1 MAGSISSMYS
11 PSAGLITLCQS
22 QVRLLQQVLR
32 VDWCGV
38 YLNQEETEQGLVP
51 LVVSHSPTVAESE
64 SYGLITLPQGEASP
78 PTGDLSLPAVPVGV
92 GKLSR
97 RSRLEPP
104 PFDADKRLVLPL
116 VYGEEMAGLLVIHRS
131 QGQWHGEE
139 MVQLEAIAKS
149 LAVAC
154 LLDQQQDW
162 YRQAWE
168 EQNQQ
173 YQWER
178 QHWADLLHQL
188 RNPLTALK
196 TFSKLLLK
204 RWQGDDKSQQVV
216 EGIVRQGEHLQELL
230 QTFEASQ
237 HQGPEIVPLLSSSP
251 VATIQALPPADQG
264 ETTPLANFS
273 LGEVLP
279 PILLAHQAIAAERNI
294 TLTAQIALIDILVM
308 ANRLALRE
316 VVNNLLDNAIKYTPN
331 GGLVKVDLAL
341 EIGQSSGTDWVTLAI
356 ADTGYGIPP
365 EDQDKIFER
374 NYRGAQAQGPI
385 DGTGLGL
392 AIVADLVAQM
402 GGKITVTSPNGSSPD
417 PDRPGSTFTLWL
429 KSVEESD

>member
-11 PSAGLITLCQS
+11 PSAGLIALCQS
-22 QVRLLQQVLR
+22 QVRLLQQGLQ

-51 LVVSHSPTVAESE
+51 LVVSHSPTVAESQ
-64 SYGLITLPQGEASP
+64 SYGLISLPQGEASP
-78 PTGDLSLPAVPVGV
+78 PTDDLSLPAVPVGV
-92 GKLSR
+92 GQLSR

-116 VYGEEMAGLLVIHRS
+116 VYGEEMVGLLVIHRS

-230 QTFEASQ
+230 QSFEASQ
-237 HQGPEIVPLLSSSP
+237 HQGPETVPLLPSDP
-251 VATIQALPPADQG
+251 AATIQVLPPADHD
-264 ETTPLANFS
+264 ETMPLASFS
-273 LGEVLP
+273 LTEVLP

-294 TLTAQIALIDILVM
+294 TLTAQIALIDALVI

-331 GGLVKVDLAL
+331 GGRVEVNLAL
-341 EIGQSSGTDWVTLAI
+341 ETGRSSGTDWVTLAI
-356 ADTGYGIPP
+356 ADTGYGIPQ
-365 EDQDKIFER
+365 EDQERIFER
-374 NYRGAQAQGPI
+374 NYRGTQAQGPI
-385 DGTGLGL
+385 GGTGLGL

-402 GGKITVTSPNGSSPD
+402 GGKITVTSPNGLSANRN
-417 PDRPGSTFTLWL
+417 RPGSTFTLWL
-429 KSVEESD
+429 TPGEEPS

>member
-11 PSAGLITLCQS
+11 PSAGLISLCQS
-22 QVRLLQQVLR
+22 QVRLLQQGLQ

-51 LVVSHSPTVAESE
+51 LVVSHGPTVVESE
-64 SYGLITLPQGEASP
+64 IYGLISLPQGEVSP
-78 PTGDLSLPAVPVGV
+78 SMDDFSLPAVPVGV
-92 GKLSR
+92 GQLSR

-116 VYGEEMAGLLVIHRS
+116 VYGEEMVGL
-131 QGQWHGEE
+131 
-139 MVQLEAIAKS
+139 QLEAIANS

-230 QTFEASQ
+230 Q
-237 HQGPEIVPLLSSSP
+237 SP
-251 VATIQALPPADQG
+251 RRTGWKLY
-264 ETTPLANFS
+264 LW
-273 LGEVLP
+273 
-279 PILLAHQAIAAERNI
+279 PIF
-294 TLTAQIALIDILVM
+294 
-308 ANRLALRE
+308 
-316 VVNNLLDNAIKYTPN
+316 P
-331 GGLVKVDLAL
+331 
-341 EIGQSSGTDWVTLAI
+341 
-356 ADTGYGIPP
+356 
-365 EDQDKIFER
+365 
-374 NYRGAQAQGPI
+374 
-385 DGTGLGL
+385 
-392 AIVADLVAQM
+392 
-402 GGKITVTSPNGSSPD
+402 
-417 PDRPGSTFTLWL
+417 
-429 KSVEESD
+429 

>member
-11 PSAGLITLCQS
+11 PSAGLISLCQS
-22 QVRLLQQVLR
+22 QVRLLQQGLR

-51 LVVSHSPTVAESE
+51 LVVSHGSTLVESE
-64 SYGLITLPQGEASP
+64 SYGLISLPQGEVSP
-78 PTGDLSLPAVPVGV
+78 PMDDFSLPAVPVGV
-92 GKLSR
+92 GQLSR

-116 VYGEEMAGLLVIHRS
+116 VYGEEMVGLLVIHRS

-139 MVQLEAIAKS
+139 MMQLEAIAKS

-204 RWQGDDKSQQVV
+204 RWHGDNKSQQVV

-230 QTFEASQ
+230 QSFEASQ
-237 HQGPEIVPLLSSSP
+237 SQGPEAVPLLSSSP
-251 VATIQALPPADQG
+251 VTTIQVLPPADRV
-264 ETTPLANFS
+264 ETMPLANFS

-294 TLTAQIALIDILVM
+294 TLTAQIALIDTVVM

-316 VVNNLLDNAIKYTPN
+316 VVNNLLDNGIKYTPN
-331 GGLVKVDLAL
+331 GGLVEVSLAL
-341 EIGQSSGTDWVTLAI
+341 EKVSSSGMDWATLAI

-365 EDQDKIFER
+365 EDQQKIFER
-374 NYRGAQAQGPI
+374 NYRGVQGRGSI
-385 DGTGLGL
+385 NGTGLGL

-402 GGKITVTSPNGSSPD
+402 GGKITVTSPNGLSRD
-417 PDRPGSTFTLWL
+417 PDQPGSTFTLWL
-429 KSVEESD
+429 RSGEQV

>member
-1 MAGSISSMYS
+1 MYS
-11 PSAGLITLCQS
+11 PSAGLIALCQS
-22 QVRLLQQVLR
+22 QVRLLQQGLR

-38 YLNQEETEQGLVP
+38 YLTEGETEQGLVP
-51 LVVSHSPTVAESE
+51 LVVSQKTATTQPE
-64 SYGLITLPQGEASP
+64 SYGFISLPQGETYSS
-78 PTGDLSLPAVPVGV
+78 TDKVSLPVVPVGE
-92 GKLSR
+92 GQLSR
-97 RSRLEPP
+97 RTSLEPP

-116 VYGEEMAGLLVIHRS
+116 VYGEEMVGLLVIHRS

-139 MVQLEAIAKS
+139 MIQLEAIAKS

-154 LLDQQQDW
+154 LLDQQRDW

-178 QHWADLLHQL
+178 QNWADLLHQL

-204 RWQGDDKSQQVV
+204 RWQGDEKSQQVV

-230 QTFEASQ
+230 QGFEASQ
-237 HQGPEIVPLLSSSP
+237 NQSPDYLPLLSSSP
-251 VATIQALPPADQG
+251 SATVQALPPAG
-264 ETTPLANFS
+264 NVEPLPLHNFS
-273 LGEVLP
+273 LIEVLP
-279 PILLAHQAIAAERNI
+279 PILLAHEAIAAEKELEFRTFLPE
-294 TLTAQIALIDILVM
+294 TLPSVLAHPG
-308 ANRLALRE
+308 ALRE
-316 VVNNLLDNAIKYTPN
+316 VVNNLLENAIKYTPS
-331 GGLVKVDLAL
+331 GGFITVSLTT
-341 EIGQSSGTDWVTLAI
+341 EINKNHHLSCQHWLKLAI

-402 GGKITVTSPNGSSPD
+402 GGKITVTSPNGSSLD